1 MLNRILTINGYGPFV
16 KWRSE
21 ANASSFKRVNVVY
34 GANGSGKSSL
44 ASMFQAVAG
53 GAAGASKTG
62 TLTLDV
68 CDGDPGSTSRQCSE
82 TDSTFW
88 ERVYVFNE
96 EYVKRSLRFD
106 GADGPDANGLLVL
119 GEENIALEARII
131 ALQNRIGVI
140 DGEGIE
146 KRKSLDATKK
156 RMEKQI
162 SAVRDAVIS
171 ELKNSDARYKASN
184 VYRSTEIR
192 KLLDGD
198 RALFEGRSVDAT
210 ADLEIVLA
218 EGRPAIRESAVPS
231 LNVAD
236 FLAPLREIT
245 NRPATVNVIAE
256 LASNA
261 HNAQW
266 VPQGIGL
273 HEGMATC
280 LFCASPITESRRA
293 ELAAHFDK
301 SLLAVQMDADALAL
315 ELEDGLSA
323 VVRFAESLPRSV
335 ELYADIV
342 GDYETALRAYSE
354 SVDIF
359 SGRVN
364 ELIACLKLKRANPL
378 QPIPTPSFAEIVEP
392 NAASL
397 LSHIQRHNDR
407 SSRHNDAV
415 RGAARRIEL
424 HRVHAA
430 IESYDPELNACV
442 SLEENLTEMR
452 EERASLRAQMIQLG
466 NQDANPL
473 HLADVHTVGLARILG
488 RDELAFRSS
497 EDSKKYLIE
506 RDGKPAVGLS
516 EGERTAIS
524 LLHFLAHLK
533 TRGISK
539 RPIVIIDDPVSSLDQ
554 NVQFGVSAHLW
565 TELVAGPMDTQVF
578 IFTHSF
584 EFFRQW
590 IVQLDSF
597 KASAIGGHTEHE
609 LRMRNREVDGQI
621 RRVPVFEEWPKD
633 TIMRRR
639 LRSQYSF
646 LFHRLA
652 RVVIDSAGGA
662 SLADQLEMLSMAPIA
677 ARKLLEA
684 FLSFRFPAKIGDF
697 NGSMKVALENVDN
710 PTRTKVTRYL
720 HAYSHNE
727 EGDIAAPR
735 EPGEAATILRAVFQL
750 MRALDDEHV
759 VAMCQ
764 SFDIDPQVLAPDT
777 GTPSNART
785 VMSITSESWGFER
798 DEVLTG
804 FIA

>member
-1 MLNRILTINGYGPFV
+1 MLNKILTIDGYGPFV
-16 KWRSE
+16 NWRSE

-44 ASMFQAVAG
+44 ASMFQAIAG
-53 GAAGASKTG
+53 GGAGANKMG

-68 CDGDPGSTSRQCSE
+68 SDGDSGSTSRRCSE
-82 TDSTFW
+82 KDSTFW

-119 GEENIALEARII
+119 GEGNIALEAEIV

-146 KRKSLDATKK
+146 KRKSLDAAKK

-171 ELKNSDARYKASN
+171 ELKNADARYKASN

-192 KLLDGD
+192 KMLDGD
-198 RALFEGRSVDAT
+198 RTLFSGRSVDAT

-236 FLAPLREIT
+236 FLAPFREIT
-245 NRPATVNVIAE
+245 NRPVTVSVLAE
-256 LASNA
+256 LANNA
-261 HNAQW
+261 HNAEW
-266 VPQGIGL
+266 VQQGIGL
-273 HEGMATC
+273 HEGLATC
-280 LFCASPITESRRA
+280 LFCASSITERRRA

-301 SLLAVQMDADALAL
+301 SLLAVQIDADALAL
-315 ELEDGLSA
+315 EMEDGLSA
-323 VVRFAESLPRSV
+323 VVRYAASLPRSV
-335 ELYADIV
+335 ELYTDIM
-342 GDYETALRAYSE
+342 GDYEIALRAYSE
-354 SVDIF
+354 SVHLF

-364 ELIACLKLKRANPL
+364 ELIACLKMKRANPL
-378 QPIPTPSFAEIVEP
+378 QPVQAPSFAEIVEP

-397 LSHIQRHNDR
+397 LSQIQRHNDR
-407 SSRHNDAV
+407 SNRHNEAV
-415 RGAARRIEL
+415 KGAARRIEL

-442 SLEENLTEMR
+442 AFEEDLTDMR
-452 EERASLRAQMIQLG
+452 AERASLRSKMIQLG

-473 HLADVHTVGLARILG
+473 HLADHLTVGLARILG
-488 RDELAFRSS
+488 RDELAFRPS
-497 EDSKKYLIE
+497 EDSKTYLIE
-506 RDGKPAVGLS
+506 RDGRPAVGLS

-533 TRGISK
+533 SRGISK
-539 RPIVIIDDPVSSLDQ
+539 YPIVIIDDPVSSLDQ

-565 TELVAGPMDTQVF
+565 TELVAGPINTQVF
-578 IFTHSF
+578 ILTHSF

-609 LRMRNREVDGQI
+609 LRMRNREINGQI

-633 TIMRRR
+633 TIVRRR
-639 LRSQYSF
+639 LRSQYNF

-662 SLADQLEMLSMAPIA
+662 SLADQLEMLSMAPNV
-677 ARKLLEA
+677 
-684 FLSFRFPAKIGDF
+684 D
-697 NGSMKVALENVDN
+697 VAL
-710 PTRTKVTRYL
+710 
-720 HAYSHNE
+720 
-727 EGDIAAPR
+727 
-735 EPGEAATILRAVFQL
+735 
-750 MRALDDEHV
+750 
-759 VAMCQ
+759 
-764 SFDIDPQVLAPDT
+764 
-777 GTPSNART
+777 
-785 VMSITSESWGFER
+785 
-798 DEVLTG
+798 
-804 FIA
+804 